1 MSGTGSIILLSSLSR
16 IYVDFSVI
24 IQVAGPQLQLHA
36 NHRHDSLHTHVAGT
50 ITHPRGSGPFWSDP
64 LGARYDPSIWRRK
77 KNVLIVQLSVPID
90 LFHVQIQEEIC
101 LPCFYL
107 ILDLDS

>member
-50 ITHPRGSGPFWSDP
+50 TNTPLRIRSFLVGSSWVQIRSFNME
-64 LGARYDPSIWRRK
+64 K
-77 KNVLIVQLSVPID
+77 KKTVLMVQLSVPID